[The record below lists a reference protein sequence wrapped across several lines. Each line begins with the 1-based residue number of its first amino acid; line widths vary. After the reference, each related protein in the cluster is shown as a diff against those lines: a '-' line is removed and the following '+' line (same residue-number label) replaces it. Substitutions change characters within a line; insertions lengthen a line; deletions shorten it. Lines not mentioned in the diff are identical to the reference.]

1 MSGGFYPEYE
11 SVSAAPKQTLR
22 HAVPGTVCLGED
34 ADRQMSSDMI
44 KIKRGLDIPL
54 AGAPSG
60 QLDTGVTTR
69 TAGLLGADYHGMK
82 PTMAVKVGDVVK
94 RGDLLFTD
102 KKCEGVRYTSPAGGR
117 VSAINRGAK
126 RAFQSVVVEID
137 GDEAAS
143 FDQYSAEA
151 ARELSAEDIKTQLI
165 QSGQWTALRARPF
178 GRVADPATSPA
189 GLFITAIDTHPHAP
203 DPQQVIS
210 REAEAFELG
219 QTLLANLVYCPVY
232 LCAAPGADIPEATH
246 ERVSRHDFTG
256 PHPAGLAGT
265 HIHFLMGASA
275 ARTAWTI
282 GYQDVIAVGRLFLD
296 GALCVE
302 RVVALAGPSVSRP
315 RLVLSRVGADLQALV
330 AGEGKGDDARLLSGS
345 VLGGRAVQSD
355 TAYLGRYH
363 QQVALLP
370 EGRERA
376 FMGWLSPGV
385 NKHSVMGIY
394 LSSWFGSKPLA
405 MSTNTNGSERAM
417 VPVGAYEKVMPLDIL
432 PTQLLRALLVG
443 DTETA
448 QALGCLELDEED
460 LALCTYVCPGKY
472 EYGGILRDNLTRIE
486 KDG

>member
-1 MSGGFYPEYE
+1 
-11 SVSAAPKQTLR
+11 
-22 HAVPGTVCLGED
+22 
-34 ADRQMSSDMI
+34 MSSDMI

-60 QLDTGVTTR
+60 EVDAAVTTR
-69 TAGLLGADYHGMK
+69 AAGLLGADYHGMK
-82 PTMAVKVGDVVK
+82 PTMAVQVGDIVK

-143 FDQYSAEA
+143 FDQYAAEA
-151 ARELSAEDIKTQLI
+151 ARELPAEAIKNQLI

-203 DPQQVIS
+203 DPQQVIA
-210 REAEAFELG
+210 RQAEAFELG
-219 QTLLANLVYCPVY
+219 QALLANLVDCPVY
-232 LCAAPGADIPEATH
+232 LCAAPGAEMPQAAH
-246 ERVSRHDFTG
+246 ERISRHDFAG

-265 HIHFLMGASA
+265 HVHFLMGASA
-275 ARTAWTI
+275 ERIAWTI

-296 GALCVE
+296 GALYVE

-330 AGEGKGDDARLLSGS
+330 AGEGEGDDARLLSGS

-370 EGRERA
+370 EGRDRA

-486 KDG
+486 KEG

>member
-1 MSGGFYPEYE
+1 MSN
-11 SVSAAPKQTLR
+11 
-22 HAVPGTVCLGED
+22 
-34 ADRQMSSDMI
+34 DMI

-54 AGAPSG
+54 AGAPSRE
-60 QLDTGVTTR
+60 LDAAVTTR
-69 TAGLLGADYHGMK
+69 AAGLLGADYHGMK
-82 PTMAVKVGDVVK
+82 PTMAVEVGDVVK

-117 VSAINRGAK
+117 VAAINRGAK
-126 RAFQSVVVEID
+126 RAFQSLVVEID
-137 GDEAAS
+137 GDEVAS
-143 FDQYSAEA
+143 FGKYSADA
-151 ARELSAEDIKTQLI
+151 ARELSAEAIKNQLV

-246 ERVSRHDFTG
+246 ERVSRHNFTG

-265 HIHFLMGASA
+265 HIHFLLGASA
-275 ARTAWTI
+275 ERAAWTI

-296 GALCVE
+296 GALYVE

-330 AGEGKGDDARLLSGS
+330 AGEGEGDDARLLSGS

-405 MSTNTNGSERAM
+405 MSTNTNGSQRAM

-472 EYGGILRDNLTRIE
+472 EFGGILRDNLTRIE
-486 KDG
+486 KEG

>member
-1 MSGGFYPEYE
+1 
-11 SVSAAPKQTLR
+11 
-22 HAVPGTVCLGED
+22 
-34 ADRQMSSDMI
+34 MSSDMI

-60 QLDTGVTTR
+60 ELDTGVTTR
-69 TAGLLGADYHGMK
+69 AAALLGADYLGMK
-82 PTMAVKVGDVVK
+82 PTMAVQVGDVVK

-143 FDQYSAEA
+143 FDRYSAEA
-151 ARELSAEDIKTQLI
+151 ARELSTEAIKTQLI

-178 GRVADPATSPA
+178 GRAADPATSPA

-203 DPQQVIS
+203 DPEQVIA

-219 QTLLANLVYCPVY
+219 QTLLANLVDCPVY
-232 LCAAPGADIPEATH
+232 LCAAPGADMPQTTH
-246 ERVSRHDFTG
+246 ERISRHDFSG

-265 HIHFLMGASA
+265 HVHFLMGASA
-275 ARTAWTI
+275 ERIAWTI

-296 GALCVE
+296 GALYVD

-330 AGEGKGDDARLLSGS
+330 AGEGEGDDARLLSGS

-486 KDG
+486 KEG

>member
-1 MSGGFYPEYE
+1 MSGGFYPEYD
-11 SVSAAPKQTLR
+11 SVSTAPKLRLR
-22 HAVPGTVCLGED
+22 HAVRATVCLGEN

-60 QLDTGVTTR
+60 DLDTAVSTR
-69 TAGLLGADYHGMK
+69 AVGLLGADYHGMK
-82 PTMAVKVGDVVK
+82 PTMAVQVGDVVK

-143 FDQYSAEA
+143 FGQHSGET
-151 ARELSAEDIKTQLI
+151 ARELSAEAIKTQLI

-203 DPQQVIS
+203 DPEQVIA
-210 REAEAFELG
+210 READAFELG
-219 QTLLANLVYCPVY
+219 QTLLANLVDCPVY
-232 LCAAPGADIPEATH
+232 LCAAPGADMPQATH
-246 ERVSRHDFTG
+246 DRISRHDFAG

-265 HIHFLMGASA
+265 HVHFLMGASA
-275 ARTAWTI
+275 ERIAWTI

-296 GALCVE
+296 GALYVE

-315 RLVLSRVGADLQALV
+315 RLVLSRLGADLQALV
-330 AGEGKGDDARLLSGS
+330 AGEGEGDDARLLSGS

-472 EYGGILRDNLTRIE
+472 EYGGILRDNLTLIE
-486 KDG
+486 KEG

>member
-1 MSGGFYPEYE
+1 
-11 SVSAAPKQTLR
+11 
-22 HAVPGTVCLGED
+22 
-34 ADRQMSSDMI
+34 MSSDMI

-60 QLDTGVTTR
+60 ELDTSVTTR
-69 TAGLLGADYHGMK
+69 AAGLLGADYHGMK
-82 PTMAVKVGDVVK
+82 PTMAVQVGDVVK
-94 RGDLLFTD
+94 RGDLLFSD

-143 FDQYSAEA
+143 FDQYAAEA
-151 ARELSAEDIKTQLI
+151 ARELPAEAIKNQLI

-203 DPQQVIS
+203 DPQQVIA

-219 QTLLANLVYCPVY
+219 QTLLANLVDCPVY
-232 LCAAPGADIPEATH
+232 LCTAPGADMPQAAH
-246 ERVSRHDFTG
+246 ERVSRHDFAG

-265 HIHFLMGASA
+265 HVHFLMGASA
-275 ARTAWTI
+275 ERIAWTI

-296 GALCVE
+296 GALYVE

-330 AGEGKGDDARLLSGS
+330 AGEGEGDDARLLSGS

-363 QQVALLP
+363 QQVALLR
-370 EGRERA
+370 EGRDRA

-486 KDG
+486 KEG

>member
-1 MSGGFYPEYE
+1 
-11 SVSAAPKQTLR
+11 
-22 HAVPGTVCLGED
+22 
-34 ADRQMSSDMI
+34 MSSDMI

-60 QLDTGVTTR
+60 ELDTSVTTR
-69 TAGLLGADYHGMK
+69 AAGLLGADYHGMK
-82 PTMAVKVGDVVK
+82 PTMAVQVGDVVK
-94 RGDLLFTD
+94 RGDLLFSD

-143 FDQYSAEA
+143 FDQYAADA
-151 ARELSAEDIKTQLI
+151 ARELPAEAIKNQLI

-203 DPQQVIS
+203 DPQQVIA

-219 QTLLANLVYCPVY
+219 QALLANLVDCPVY
-232 LCAAPGADIPEATH
+232 LCAAPGAEMPQAAH
-246 ERVSRHDFTG
+246 ERISRHDFAG

-265 HIHFLMGASA
+265 HVHFLMGASA
-275 ARTAWTI
+275 ERIAWTI

-296 GALCVE
+296 GALYVE

-330 AGEGKGDDARLLSGS
+330 AGEGEGDDARLLSGS

-486 KDG
+486 KEG

>member
-1 MSGGFYPEYE
+1 
-11 SVSAAPKQTLR
+11 
-22 HAVPGTVCLGED
+22 
-34 ADRQMSSDMI
+34 MI

-60 QLDTGVTTR
+60 ELDTAVTTR
-69 TAGLLGADYHGMK
+69 AAALLGADYHGMK
-82 PTMAVKVGDVVK
+82 PTMAVQVGDVVK

-143 FDQYSAEA
+143 FEQYSAEA
-151 ARELSAEDIKTQLI
+151 ARELSAEAIKTQLI

-203 DPQQVIS
+203 DPEQVIA
-210 REAEAFELG
+210 READAFELG
-219 QTLLANLVYCPVY
+219 QTLLANLVECPVY
-232 LCAAPGADIPEATH
+232 LCAAPGADMPQATH
-246 ERVSRHDFTG
+246 ERISRHDFSG

-265 HIHFLMGASA
+265 HVHFLMGASA
-275 ARTAWTI
+275 ERIAWTI

-296 GALCVE
+296 GALYVE

-330 AGEGKGDDARLLSGS
+330 AGEGEGDDARLLSGS

-486 KDG
+486 KEG

>member
-1 MSGGFYPEYE
+1 MSN
-11 SVSAAPKQTLR
+11 
-22 HAVPGTVCLGED
+22 
-34 ADRQMSSDMI
+34 DMI

-60 QLDTGVTTR
+60 DLDTAVAAR
-69 TAGLLGADYHGMK
+69 AVGLLGDDYHGMK
-82 PTMAVKVGDVVK
+82 PTMAVQVGDVVK

-117 VSAINRGAK
+117 ISAINRGAK
-126 RAFQSVVVEID
+126 RTFQSVVVEVD
-137 GDEAAS
+137 GDDAAS
-143 FDQYSAEA
+143 FDQYAADA
-151 ARELSAEDIKTQLI
+151 ARELSADVIKNQLI

-189 GLFITAIDTHPHAP
+189 GLFITAIDTQPHAP
-203 DPQQVIS
+203 DPQQVIA

-219 QTLLANLVYCPVY
+219 QTLLANLVDCPVY
-232 LCAAPGADIPEATH
+232 LCAAPGADMPQAAHQRI
-246 ERVSRHDFTG
+246 SRHDFAG

-265 HIHFLMGASA
+265 HVHFLMGASLE
-275 ARTAWTI
+275 RIAWTI

-296 GALCVE
+296 GALYVE

-330 AGEGKGDDARLLSGS
+330 AGEGEGEDARLLSGS

-385 NKHSVMGIY
+385 SKHSVKGIY

-486 KDG
+486 KEG

>member
-1 MSGGFYPEYE
+1 MAEN
-11 SVSAAPKQTLR
+11 
-22 HAVPGTVCLGED
+22 

-44 KIKRGLDIPL
+44 NIKRGLDIPL

-60 QLDTGVTTR
+60 ELDTSVTTR
-69 TAGLLGADYHGMK
+69 AAGLLGADYHGMK
-82 PTMAVKVGDVVK
+82 PTMAVQVGDVVK
-94 RGDLLFTD
+94 RGDLLFSD

-143 FDQYSAEA
+143 FDQYAAEA
-151 ARELSAEDIKTQLI
+151 ARELPAEAIKNQLI

-203 DPQQVIS
+203 DPQQVIA

-219 QTLLANLVYCPVY
+219 QALLANLVDCPVY
-232 LCAAPGADIPEATH
+232 LCAAPGAEMPQAAH
-246 ERVSRHDFTG
+246 ERISRHDFAG

-265 HIHFLMGASA
+265 HVHFLMGASA
-275 ARTAWTI
+275 ERIAWTI

-296 GALCVE
+296 GALYVE

-330 AGEGKGDDARLLSGS
+330 AGEGEGDDARLLSGS

-486 KDG
+486 KEG